1 MGYKTDVRL
10 ITTLKG
16 FREIKKFA
24 EDVYKKLVE
33 IQKVIDKGDF

>member
-16 FREIKKFA
+16 FREIKNLQN
-24 EDVYKKLVE
+24 KKL
-33 IQKVIDKGDF
+33 QKMMKMQKY